1 MKNEVKAAIDLLKA
15 EKIPYVLFI
24 KDEGAHVSG
33 RLPDVIA
40 LQMMVLAMMKAA
52 GIDVS
57 EIVEAYRD
65 ADLIS
70 SKTVEMIDRIVKNE
84 YNVQWSISK
93 GGAKQ

>member
-15 EKIPYVLFI
+15 EKITYVLFI
-24 KDEGAHVSG
+24 KDEGAYVSG

-40 LQMMVLAMMKAA
+40 LQMMVLVMMKAS

-65 ADLIS
+65 ADLIP
-70 SKTVEMIDRIVKNE
+70 SKTVELMDRIVKNE
-84 YNVQWSISK
+84 YCVQWQILK